1 MKRMDIMRRVTRCC
15 KLITTIALLSTSSTP
30 ANAGHFPEE
39 QRPLPYITLSR
50 EQNPQILFPAHG
62 LILNP
67 TYDTNPN
74 AEGLQVKGV
83 GIAPLGYKVW
93 VNNFPAEIIR
103 LQSSEPRRLS
113 PHINVLRQNNQ
124 TKFLCGGLETR
135 IHPEENNLF
144 TFDLNINSPATELEL
159 F

>member
-1 MKRMDIMRRVTRCC
+1 MDEYVLKRQWCEQIGKFLEYPTHDFREELKILAGQVESISVEASNHLKDFLAKMKRMDIMRRVTRCC

-83 GIAPLGYKVW
+83 GIAPLG
-93 VNNFPAEIIR
+93 
-103 LQSSEPRRLS
+103 
-113 PHINVLRQNNQ
+113 
-124 TKFLCGGLETR
+124 
-135 IHPEENNLF
+135 
-144 TFDLNINSPATELEL
+144 
-159 F
+159 